1 MRREGI
7 VMCCCC
13 KQSAE
18 PGSRQ
23 RCLASCAEERPAARW
38 SGSVCETNPS
48 FCFRDRLHLRRTT
61 EQHVPEVE
69 VQVKRRRTASLSNQ
83 ECQLYPRRSQQQQIP
98 VVDFQAELRQAFLA
112 ETPRG
117 G

>member
-1 MRREGI
+1 MKSYIYSNPR
-7 VMCCCC
+7 V
-13 KQSAE
+13 SAE
-18 PGSRQ
+18 KQLIVLWDFPG
-23 RCLASCAEERPAARW
+23 
-38 SGSVCETNPS
+38 
-48 FCFRDRLHLRRTT
+48 RDRLHLRRTT

-69 VQVKRRRTASLSNQ
+69 VQVKRRRTASLSNR

>member
-1 MRREGI
+1 MTPPMEHNTSTLEG
-7 VMCCCC
+7 
-13 KQSAE
+13 KD
-18 PGSRQ
+18 
-23 RCLASCAEERPAARW
+23 EEIDEMPEK
-38 SGSVCETNPS
+38 SFGSVVRAGVCRGDFDRRGYIN
-48 FCFRDRLHLRRTT
+48 RDRLHLRGTT

-83 ECQLYPRRSQQQQIP
+83 ECQLYPRRSQQQQVP

>member
-1 MRREGI
+1 MPDGLYGGAAS
-7 VMCCCC
+7 
-13 KQSAE
+13 SAM
-18 PGSRQ
+18 
-23 RCLASCAEERPAARW
+23 ERA
-38 SGSVCETNPS
+38 
-48 FCFRDRLHLRRTT
+48 RDRLHLRRTR

-98 VVDFQAELRQAFLA
+98 VVDFQVELRQAFLA